1 LANQTKKK
9 KSSEHSPNVVKN
21 FPKKEKKRKE
31 KNSLNLM
38 ISFQRKYC
46 DRIFPFYFDFSY
58 FGEISQLGT
67 PKKKKQNKT
76 NKLCC
81 PQVGLLSFY
90 RTKWSYPLRFI
101 WTFSNSEVARSFSG
115 GPPKLR
121 GVLLVDR
128 THHKVGL
135 YASLLIW
142 TFSRSSC
149 EEGASERA
157 SEADTQ

>member
-1 LANQTKKK
+1 MIEYSLFILIFRILAKFRNWGPQKKK
-9 KSSEHSPNVVKN
+9 N
-21 FPKKEKKRKE
+21 
-31 KNSLNLM
+31 
-38 ISFQRKYC
+38 
-46 DRIFPFYFDFSY
+46 
-58 FGEISQLGT
+58 
-67 PKKKKQNKT
+67 KQT

-90 RTKWSYPLRFI
+90 RTKWCYPLLLI
-101 WTFSNSEVARSFSG
+101 WTFSNSEVTRSFSG
-115 GPPKLR
+115 GPPTLR

-157 SEADTQ
+157 SERSRHTVETFTEKSLCKVGALSVCFFRNLSVEVLP